1 MSTKTTDQEISV
13 SLEVIDSELSYTE
26 NMICSYSRRLIESR
40 IWVSLELKN
49 NNDNRVILQHFS
61 KSASERERERERE
74 RE

>member
-61 KSASERERERERE
+61 KSARERERERE
-74 RE
+74 RVGS

>member
-74 RE
+74 